1 MMARAAVAPGG
12 HPPLWPMAAVARR
25 TGIGPHTLRAWE
37 RRFGFPQPVRLP
49 SGHRRFTD
57 EQVARLRLIARA
69 IGLGHRAGDVVPLPH
84 ERLRELLGASLPET
98 DSAAAWAAGILDK
111 AREFDREGIACALAR
126 ASASMGVRAFL
137 RERLLPLTGEVG
149 GAWAAGDLDIRHEHF
164 LSEIVEDTLRTLRA
178 PLEHDAL
185 GRPVLLATLPGER
198 HTLGLQAAALV
209 TALAGRR
216 VRILGAQTP
225 AAEIASAAA
234 RLDPLS
240 VGISVTPHT
249 ALPATARQLNRLRA
263 ALPDAV
269 ALWIGGA
276 GAPLLAGLQ
285 PGIARLATLGD
296 LEEELRRAAGGD
308 AHPATF

>member
-1 MMARAAVAPGG
+1 MRMRISPAVGQ
-12 HPPLWPMAAVARR
+12 PPLWPIAAVARR

-37 RRFGFPQPVRLP
+37 RRFGFPRPVRLP
-49 SGHRRFTD
+49 SGHRRFTE
-57 EQVARLRLIARA
+57 EQVARLRLIAQA
-69 IGLGHRAGDVVPLPH
+69 IGLGHRAGDVVPLAN
-84 ERLRELLGASLPET
+84 ERLRELLGASLHESE
-98 DSAAAWAAGILDK
+98 SAAAWAAAILDK
-111 AREFDREGIACALAR
+111 AREFDREAIACALAR

-137 RERLLPLTGEVG
+137 RERVLPLTAEVG
-149 GAWAAGDLDIRHEHF
+149 GAWAAGGLDIRHEHF
-164 LSEIVEDTLRTLRA
+164 VSEIVEDTLRTLRA
-178 PLEHDAL
+178 PLEHDAQ

-198 HTLGLQAAALV
+198 HTIGLQAAALV

-225 AAEIASAAA
+225 VGEIAGAATS
-234 RLDPLS
+234 LDPLA

-249 ALPATARQLNRLRA
+249 ALPATARQLNRLRT

-285 PGIARLATLGD
+285 PGIACLTSLGN
-296 LEEELRRAAGGD
+296 LEGELRRAAGGD
-308 AHPATF
+308 ANSAAF